1 MQQGTVVMVMEG
13 APLAGRILDP
23 EESKV
28 SGNLGFA
35 VVPGGAAGP
44 KPSFAAHGICVTA
57 DSQHQEAAYTFLE
70 WASELRHDEEDFIG
84 SATDC
89 GDTRQSLGRSGL
101 QCEVQL

>member
-57 DSQHQEAAYTFLE
+57 DSRPSGSGLHLRRMGF
-70 WASELRHDEEDFIG
+70 ELRHDEENLLG
-84 SATDC
+84 AATDL
-89 GDTRQSLGRSGL
+89 R
-101 QCEVQL
+101 